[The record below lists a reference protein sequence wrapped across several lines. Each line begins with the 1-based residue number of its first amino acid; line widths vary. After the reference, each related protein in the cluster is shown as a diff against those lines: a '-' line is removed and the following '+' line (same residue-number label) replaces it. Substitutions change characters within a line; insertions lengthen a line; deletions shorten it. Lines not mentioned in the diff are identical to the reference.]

1 MKTGLLFAS
10 RQARSDYMDKQD
22 CYKLGHVS
30 KLHGVKGEV
39 VIVLDVDDATR
50 YKKLESVFIE
60 INGQLVPF
68 FIEGITIKNKQAI
81 VKLDGIN
88 TTDQASMINNMEVY
102 LPLSLLPKLNDN
114 TFYFHEI
121 IGFTVNDKTHGNIGT
136 VEAVLEFPGQN
147 IIQIRDSNKNE
158 ILIPLRNEFIIKVDR
173 GNKSMEVN
181 TPEGLIDVYLK
192 KGIEGE

>member
-1 MKTGLLFAS
+1 MN
-10 RQARSDYMDKQD
+10 KQD
-22 CYKLGHVS
+22 CFKLGHVS

-39 VIVLDVDDATR
+39 VIVLDVDDVTR

-81 VKLDGIN
+81 VKLDGLN
-88 TTDQASMINNMEVY
+88 TTDQAGMINNMEVY

-121 IGFTVNDKTHGNIGT
+121 IGFNVNDKTYGNIGK
-136 VEAVLEFPGQN
+136 VESVLEFPGQN
-147 IIQIRDSNKNE
+147 IIQIKDSNKNE
-158 ILIPLRNEFIIKVDR
+158 ILVPLRNEFIIKVDR
-173 GNKSMEVN
+173 ENKSLEVN

>member
-147 IIQIRDSNKNE
+147 IIQVRDGNKNE
-158 ILIPLRNEFIIKVDR
+158 ILIPLRNEFIIKIDR
-173 GNKSMEVN
+173 ENKSLNVN

-192 KGIEGE
+192 KGNEGE

>member
-1 MKTGLLFAS
+1 MNKE
-10 RQARSDYMDKQD
+10 D
-22 CYKLGHVS
+22 CFKLGHVS

-39 VIVLDVDDATR
+39 VIVLDVDDTTR
-50 YKKLESVFIE
+50 YKKLESVFIM

-88 TTDQASMINNMEVY
+88 TTDLAGMINNMEVY

-121 IGFTVNDKTHGNIGT
+121 IGFAVNDKTHGNIGK

-147 IIQIRDSNKNE
+147 IIQVRDGNKNE
-158 ILIPLRNEFIIKVDR
+158 ILIPLRNEFIIKIDR
-173 GNKSMEVN
+173 ENKSLDVN
-181 TPEGLIDVYLK
+181 TPEGLVDVYLK
-192 KGIEGE
+192 KGNEGE

>member
-1 MKTGLLFAS
+1 MNKE
-10 RQARSDYMDKQD
+10 DYF
-22 CYKLGHVS
+22 KLGHVS

-39 VIVLDVDDATR
+39 VIVLDVDDVSR
-50 YKKLESVFIE
+50 YKKLESVFVA

-68 FIEGITIKNKQAI
+68 FVQGISIKNKHAI
-81 VKLDGIN
+81 VKFDGMDS
-88 TTDQASMINNMEVY
+88 TDQASVINNAEVF
-102 LPLSLLPKLNDN
+102 LPLSFLPKLDDKK
-114 TFYFHEI
+114 FYFHEI

-173 GNKSMEVN
+173 GNKCLDVN
-181 TPEGLIDVYLK
+181 TPDGLVDVYLK
-192 KGIEGE
+192 KGTEEE